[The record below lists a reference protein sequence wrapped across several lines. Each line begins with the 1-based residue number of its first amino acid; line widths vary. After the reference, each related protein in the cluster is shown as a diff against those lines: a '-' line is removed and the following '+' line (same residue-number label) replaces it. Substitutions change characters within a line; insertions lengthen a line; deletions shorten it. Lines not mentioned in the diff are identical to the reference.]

1 MDSLMCR
8 ARTVNDQWM
17 LEKRR
22 IRDED
27 AASATGPILVETW
40 RPGDAAVRSRPALG
54 NLLLRERLEEVL
66 QIFECLLAVE
76 RPLALDLSVAGYQVT
91 TQEPERLL
99 NRTVA
104 EVAAR

>member
-1 MDSLMCR
+1 MKTPPAQPDRS
-8 ARTVNDQWM
+8 W
-17 LEKRR
+17 
-22 IRDED
+22 
-27 AASATGPILVETW
+27 W
-40 RPGDAAVRSRPALG
+40 RPGDRETRQSGPGPPLG

-66 QIFECLLAVE
+66 QIFECLLAVK